1 MTNDKDIIGIVKELC
16 REDSEMTAEEYY
28 NSICVNFPAITQALL
43 IAVEALEN
51 IERKEA
57 IECQFT
63 KEGTALP
70 PTPAT
75 DALKRIRSLPSA

>member
-1 MTNDKDIIGIVKELC
+1 MTYRQDIIEFARKCASGSTVRIKQVELG
-16 REDSEMTAEEYY
+16 
-28 NSICVNFPAITQALL
+28 QALL
-43 IAVEALEN
+43 IAVDALEK

-57 IECQFT
+57 IECHFT